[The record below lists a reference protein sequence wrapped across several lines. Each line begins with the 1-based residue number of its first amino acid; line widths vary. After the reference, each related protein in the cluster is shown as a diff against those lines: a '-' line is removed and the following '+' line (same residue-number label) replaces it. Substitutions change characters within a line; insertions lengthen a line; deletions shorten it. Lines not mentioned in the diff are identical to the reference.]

1 MSACEK
7 MGTGSEPTCNNLGKA
22 ASGEVPVP
30 IFSQALSGA
39 AHAIAESRAYCHR
52 VARRAGS
59 SFYPCFALLKSP
71 KREAMEALYA
81 FLRHTDDL
89 ADGPEPLDQRRA
101 ALSQWRNEVTS
112 TIGGPSR
119 AREGSV
125 FRVQGSGDQSRA
137 VSAREGSGSGGQS
150 SDNGTDSPSII
161 HHSSFII
168 HHSPVLPALSDAVR
182 QFRIPP
188 DHLLAVLDGVE
199 MDLDGRRYE
208 TFDEL
213 AEYCHKVASAVGL
226 ACIHIWGFRS
236 REAFEPAR
244 RCGLAFQLT
253 NILRDLKED
262 VSRRRIYLPLNELR
276 ECGYSPDDLLRGVAD
291 QRFDRLMAIQ
301 IGRARRLYHEG
312 AGLFDFLEPDG
323 RRVFGMMTATY
334 HTLLQRIAR
343 RPRQVVARRV
353 HLGRWQKLRIA
364 ARWMLLPPR
373 RSSLP

>member
-1 MSACEK
+1 

-39 AHAIAESRAYCHR
+39 ADAIAESRAYCRR

-89 ADGPEPLDQRRA
+89 ADGPAPLAERRA
-101 ALSQWRNEVTS
+101 ALNQWREAVMAAISN
-112 TIGGPSR
+112 P
-119 AREGSV
+119 
-125 FRVQGSGDQSRA
+125 SRA
-137 VSAREGSGSGGQS
+137 VSAREGSGEERKAESGKPSADTPSRFPLSAFPSPHPS
-150 SDNGTDSPSII
+150 SLI
-161 HHSSFII
+161 
-168 HHSPVLPALSDAVR
+168 PALADAVQR
-182 QFRIPP
+182 FHVPP
-188 DHLLAVLDGVE
+188 EHLLAVFDGVQ

-236 REAFEPAR
+236 EAAFEPAR

-334 HTLLQRIAR
+334 HALLQRIAR

-353 HLGRWQKLRIA
+353 RLGRWQKLRIA